1 MKSLVS
7 NNLTFI
13 IILVIFM
20 AGMGLCQ
27 KDFIQNQNQNQKP
40 NLLMVHRCFKA
51 LKRGNLELKPK
62 YLCHALIKTFLLEQ
76 KSEHGL
82 TDENQVL
89 KVTSGNKAEVRVIQ
103 PKTILTDFATGIT
116 LLEPA

>member
-7 NNLTFI
+7 NNLTSI
-13 IILVIFM
+13 IILGIFL
-20 AGMGLCQ
+20 AGMGLCR
-27 KDFIQNQNQNQKP
+27 KDIIQNQKP
-40 NLLMVHRCFKA
+40 NLLMVGRCFHA

-76 KSEHGL
+76 KSAHGL

-89 KVTSGNKAEVRVIQ
+89 MVTSGNKAEVSVIQ
-103 PKTILTDFATGIT
+103 NEKKF
-116 LLEPA
+116 

>member
-7 NNLTFI
+7 NNLTSI
-13 IILVIFM
+13 IILVIFL

-27 KDFIQNQNQNQKP
+27 KDFIQDQKP
-40 NLLMVHRCFKA
+40 NLLMVHRCLKA

-76 KSEHGL
+76 KSVHGL
-82 TDENQVL
+82 PDENQVL
-89 KVTSGNKAEVRVIQ
+89 KVTSGKKAEVSVIQ
-103 PKTILTDFATGIT
+103 PKKILTDSAN
-116 LLEPA
+116 